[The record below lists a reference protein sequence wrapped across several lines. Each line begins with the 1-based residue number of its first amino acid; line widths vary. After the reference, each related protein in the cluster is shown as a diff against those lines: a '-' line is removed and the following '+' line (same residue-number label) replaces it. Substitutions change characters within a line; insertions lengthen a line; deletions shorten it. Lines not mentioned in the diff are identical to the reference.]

1 MHELVSRGVGDGWG
15 STNANASAILALG
28 EVLKNNLS
36 SKEKYEVKISF
47 GNKIKEIDTMGKV
60 VTRISNKY
68 NIPGKIRLTKGVPD
82 SKNPLLAWFYVDYIP
97 AGTGDRIRARNKG
110 FVVEREL
117 LVYKSM
123 DKPPIRNKAV
133 PGKNITIDI
142 GTIVEDHIR
151 VINSKHRY
159 YVAIKA
165 PFAAGFEPMNPNL
178 ATSPKEAKPDG
189 IFTRK
194 PDYSIYADDS
204 VTFYFD
210 SLPKGTYDFYFRLKG
225 SIEGSFTHPAAKAEM
240 MYKLNVCGNS
250 DGLKIIVRKRLDN
263 E

>member
-1 MHELVSRGVGDGWG
+1 
-15 STNANASAILALG
+15 
-28 EVLKNNLS
+28 
-36 SKEKYEVKISF
+36 
-47 GNKIKEIDTMGKV
+47 V
-60 VTRISNKY
+60 VTGEK
-68 NIPGKIRLTKGVPD
+68 
-82 SKNPLLAWFYVDYIP
+82 
-97 AGTGDRIRARNKG
+97 
-110 FVVEREL
+110 
-117 LVYKSM
+117 
-123 DKPPIRNKAV
+123 
-133 PGKNITIDI
+133 ITIDI

-178 ATSPKEAKPDG
+178 ATSPKEAKPEG

-210 SLPKGTYDFYFRLKG
+210 SLPKGTYDFYFRLKS